1 MMRFRA
7 VPILPFTI
15 GDSYTLIAV
24 YDIYLCVW
32 HIDSL
37 LDPLDGVAHHQ
48 QIVVVQQGMCVVL
61 IQLHHG
67 I

>member
-1 MMRFRA
+1 MMKFRP

-15 GDSYTLIAV
+15 DYSYTLFAV
-24 YDIYLCVW
+24 YDICLRVW